1 MSYPLED
8 GQHVLPANPPQPF
21 SLGLCLQVTP
31 PRHLPGPVLSPHT
44 VPCCRFLHRATT
56 VGHLSGGCWPDDCSM
71 NALHLAGI
79 KNTLWKLGFNG
90 MQSGGILPHTRV
102 ERLREGAQMCPED
115 AGKREGRAQTR
126 VASPLN
132 GQGPL
137 ICAPFTLNS
146 SQGRSNWNIRE
157 HASLEWKFGGAEAF
171 ARCILLLGTLFST
184 AQ

>member
-31 PRHLPGPVLSPHT
+31 PRHLPGPVLST
-44 VPCCRFLHRATT
+44 L
-56 VGHLSGGCWPDDCSM
+56 LSLSPQSHNSWSPVWGLLTWRLQHECSSSGRNKEYIM
-71 NALHLAGI
+71 KAGFQWDAVRW
-79 KNTLWKLGFNG
+79 NPPSHQGW
-90 MQSGGILPHTRV
+90 
-102 ERLREGAQMCPED
+102 RLREEAQMWPED

-146 SQGRSNWNIRE
+146 SQGRSNWNVHE
-157 HASLEWKFGGAEAF
+157 HVSLEWKFGGAEAF